1 MICILRLFR
10 LIKRMRKHLMIFLAF
25 AVLASCKTEVKKSA
39 DELQV
44 VDYEGLRP
52 YLNRD
57 TDTLY
62 LVNFWATWCKPC
74 IDEMP
79 YFEYINE
86 NYSLQKVKVL
96 LVNLDDP
103 DKIETRVKP
112 FLQENEIRSEVIIL
126 DDLNANYWIEQV
138 DSRWSGAIPATVF
151 YGRDFREF
159 YEKSFKFQELD
170 SIVKS
175 KL

>member
-1 MICILRLFR
+1 
-10 LIKRMRKHLMIFLAF
+10 MRKYLFGVLILSA
-25 AVLASCKTEVKKSA
+25 LASCKTGVEKAS
-39 DELQV
+39 DELQI

-79 YFEYINE
+79 YFEYVNQT
-86 NYSLQKVKVL
+86 YSEQKVKVL

-112 FLQENEIRSEVIIL
+112 FIQENDIRSEVIVL

-138 DSRWSGAIPATVF
+138 DERWTGAIPATVF
-151 YGRDFREF
+151 YGRGFREF

>member
-1 MICILRLFR
+1 
-10 LIKRMRKHLMIFLAF
+10 MRKYLF
-25 AVLASCKTEVKKSA
+25 ALLILTTITSCKTVVEKA
-39 DELQV
+39 GDELQI

-52 YLNRD
+52 YLSRD

-79 YFEYINE
+79 YFEYVNKT
-86 NYSLQKVKVL
+86 YSEQKVKVL

-112 FLQENEIRSEVIIL
+112 FIQEHDIRSEVIVL

-138 DSRWSGAIPATVF
+138 DERWTGAIPATVF